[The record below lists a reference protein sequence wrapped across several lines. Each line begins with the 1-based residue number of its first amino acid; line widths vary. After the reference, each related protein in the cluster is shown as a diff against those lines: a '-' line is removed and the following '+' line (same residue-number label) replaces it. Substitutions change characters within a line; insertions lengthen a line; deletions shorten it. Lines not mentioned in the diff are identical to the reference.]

1 MLPRWFKAVFAVI
14 MLAACGIVGYF
25 AIASEQLTAQKADV
39 TQKLETSIQRER
51 KQQFEL
57 EEVQRQLP
65 LVQSEL
71 DGTLPQAQA
80 AQEQEAQLRAQRKAL
95 RESIAALKEKPLLPD
110 DPLSP
115 LQSIQAELLRMD
127 EAMQSAQ
134 QQLQEMLPEIDT
146 LQSLLSQR
154 EPIR

>member
-1 MLPRWFKAVFAVI
+1 MLPRWFKAVFAAI
-14 MLAACGIVGYF
+14 MLAVCGVVGYF
-25 AIASEQLTAQKADV
+25 AIASEQLTAQKVDV

-71 DGTLPQAQA
+71 EETLPKAEA

-95 RESIAALKEKPLLPD
+95 REDIAALKERPLLPD
-110 DPLSP
+110 DALSP

-127 EAMQSAQ
+127 EALQSAQ
-134 QQLQEMLPEIDT
+134 RQLQEMLPEMDT
-146 LQSLLSQR
+146 LQSLLTQR